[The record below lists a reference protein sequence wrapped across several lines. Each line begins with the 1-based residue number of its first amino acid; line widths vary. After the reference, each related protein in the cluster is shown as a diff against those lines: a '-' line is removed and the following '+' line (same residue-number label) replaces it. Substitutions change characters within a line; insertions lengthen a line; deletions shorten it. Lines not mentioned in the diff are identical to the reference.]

1 MKAQGGYVDNKQE
14 GYGQN
19 VGNIV
24 LLQNE
29 IEKCQISQYL
39 GRRAFYTSFIEEN
52 KAVNKEEFF
61 REGDRGLVL
70 PFSVAPTLPTNWN
83 TLFLAS
89 NERTLNMYSTV
100 LTSVLYYLWNIL
112 ELKLPIPIPSTGIPV
127 LSSIPKTGISPPVFP
142 VLGK

>member
-70 PFSVAPTLPTNWN
+70 PFSVFPTLT
-83 TLFLAS
+83 TT
-89 NERTLNMYSTV
+89 RTLYFQLQTNVIECSTV
-100 LTSVLYYLWNIL
+100 LARLTVLFM
-112 ELKLPIPIPSTGIPV
+112 EQ
-127 LSSIPKTGISPPVFP
+127 PKTSIF
-142 VLGK
+142 